1 MNGLRAVVGRLL
13 QSLLVLL
20 VMSALAYGLIGL
32 MPGDPIDLMISTSP
46 HMTAADGERLRALHG
61 LDQPLSE
68 RYFAWLTAAL
78 HGDWGVSR
86 LYAAPVIAVIG
97 EPLQRTLLLVG
108 LSLPLA
114 LMIALPLGLWAA
126 LRPGTWIDGLIN
138 LFAFATLS
146 MPVFWLGLMAIIVFA
161 VTLGWLPA
169 GGLGQQDDAADRLRH
184 LMLPVGTLALGAV
197 GPYTRHMRAAM
208 KAALQAP
215 HIRTARAKGASVWRI
230 VVHHALRAA
239 LLPVVTVVAL
249 DCGALLSGA
258 LITETVFAYPGMG
271 KLTYDAVMGN
281 DYALALAC
289 LLLATAVTLAAN
301 ALADGLYRWLDPRTR
316 IG

>member
-1 MNGLRAVVGRLL
+1 MNGLRVVVGRLL

-61 LDQPLSE
+61 LDRPLSE
-68 RYFAWLTAAL
+68 RYLVWLTAAL

-114 LMIALPLGLWAA
+114 LVIALPLGLWAA
-126 LRPGTWIDGLIN
+126 LRPGSWIDGLIN

-169 GGLGQQDDAADRLRH
+169 GGLGQHDDTADRLRH
-184 LMLPVGTLALGAV
+184 LTLPVGTLVLGAV

-289 LLLATAVTLAAN
+289 LLLATAVTLTAN

-316 IG
+316 AG

>member
-169 GGLGQQDDAADRLRH
+169 GGLGQQDDTADRLRH

-316 IG
+316 VG

>member
-1 MNGLRAVVGRLL
+1 L
-13 QSLLVLL
+13 
-20 VMSALAYGLIGL
+20 YG
-32 MPGDPIDLMISTSP
+32 
-46 HMTAADGERLRALHG
+46 
-61 LDQPLSE
+61 
-68 RYFAWLTAAL
+68 
-78 HGDWGVSR
+78 
-86 LYAAPVIAVIG
+86 APVLAVIG
-97 EPLQRTLLLVG
+97 EPLQRTLVLMG

-114 LMIALPLGLWAA
+114 LGGALPLGLWAA
-126 LRPGTWIDGLIN
+126 LRPGSLADGLIN

-146 MPVFWLGLMAIIVFA
+146 LPVFWLGLMAIILFA
-161 VTLGWLPA
+161 VVLGWLPA
-169 GGLGQQDDAADRLRH
+169 GGLGQSDDIADRLRH
-184 LMLPVGTLALGAV
+184 VLLPAATLALGSL

-208 KAALQAP
+208 IAALHAP
-215 HIRTARAKGASVWRI
+215 HIRTARAKGASVPQI
-230 VVHHALRAA
+230 VLHHAMRAA

-301 ALADGLYRWLDPRTR
+301 AAADWLYRWLDPRTR
-316 IG
+316 EG